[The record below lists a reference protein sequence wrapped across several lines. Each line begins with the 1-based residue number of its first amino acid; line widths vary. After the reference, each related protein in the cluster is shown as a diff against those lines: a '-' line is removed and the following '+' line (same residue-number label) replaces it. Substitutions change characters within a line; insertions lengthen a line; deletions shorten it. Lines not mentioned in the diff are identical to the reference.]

1 MAEDHGIPQLSTSQ
15 VLSVQ
20 VIDVNDEAPV
30 FQRVEFEALVI
41 ENKGPGTTV
50 LKVTAVDRDQGGFKC
65 VYKRVKHADKY
76 EQECHLYCLLQ
87 RGKLGFFWVS
97 VSTQARMAM

>member
-1 MAEDHGIPQLSTSQ
+1 MAEDHGVPQLSTSQ

-30 FQRVEFEALVI
+30 FQHTEFEAQVM

-50 LKVTAVDRDQGGFKC
+50 LTVTATDRDQGWFKC
-65 VYKRVKHADKY
+65 AILIFTISIWNK
-76 EQECHLYCLLQ
+76 
-87 RGKLGFFWVS
+87 
-97 VSTQARMAM
+97 